1 MRYWNIFFGSSS
13 VATGDTA
20 YLLAPNSRSRLP
32 EHGLFATDL
41 TTQTSQ
47 HKLSMTATF
56 KSLSAAKKSNLQTN
70 HAPQPNPRNNSAPSP
85 TPHPYF
91 QFGNG
96 RAEDF
101 QADTLNSRTNLFL
114 RKSCSSI
121 LSRASAS
128 QSYHPGGICP

>member
-20 YLLAPNSRSRLP
+20 YLPAEKSRRDFSP
-32 EHGLFATDL
+32 HGHLDLSSAVQIHRARTSNAT
-41 TTQTSQ
+41 
-47 HKLSMTATF
+47 
-56 KSLSAAKKSNLQTN
+56 
-70 HAPQPNPRNNSAPSP
+70 PRRPVQPNTPLLNNFPLRQA
-85 TPHPYF
+85 HPYF

-101 QADTLNSRTNLFL
+101 QADTINSRTSFRR

-121 LSRASAS
+121 FSKASAS
-128 QSYHPGGICP
+128 QSYHSGGICP